1 MPASCRICRTWR
13 SSTVL
18 ELVGLRLNV
27 RPSEAAPLP
36 PGLGPWGP
44 WRACSAARSRR
55 HWSLSVSIARRQ
67 RSTIAAIDCNTCSTK
82 TPHRITCFREKKLTI
97 IAMMFCLCSAIR
109 SYELPKTT
117 ALKSLETNLYLLIDA
132 AAAEASAFDLTLQ
145 SGMRVQVLTAKRYR
159 QKAKV
164 FVV

>member
-36 PGLGPWGP
+36 PGLGPWDP

-82 TPHRITCFREKKLTI
+82 TPHRITCFREKTDDNCDDVLSMQCDTI
-97 IAMMFCLCSAIR
+97 VR
-109 SYELPKTT
+109 
-117 ALKSLETNLYLLIDA
+117 
-132 AAAEASAFDLTLQ
+132 AAENYRAKKLGDKSILTNWCCCCW
-145 SGMRVQVLTAKRYR
+145 S
-159 QKAKV
+159 
-164 FVV
+164 